1 VSARP
6 FRFRDTLRL
15 TAPTGVSASTL
26 REFRTAVERADVG
39 VLNHHLRETPL
50 RFTFTFWD
58 YPNDFALWAAYALE
72 DLGLAERL
80 SILDPFHE
88 RDLEVLREKVL
99 DAVER
104 SLADVLG
111 SLPVAAGQEFHFSS
125 SVAVEIDL
133 GTEASG
139 LDDLVALL
147 RTVPA
152 TCLYHHL
159 YDARVR
165 NEDGWDDVSRWLRE
179 QGLTAEAQR
188 LRDLDIYMGSLES
201 CRAVTLELLE
211 RGLP

>member
-1 VSARP
+1 MSGRP

-26 REFRTAVERADVG
+26 REFRTAVEKADVG

-72 DLGLAERL
+72 DQGLAERL

-88 RDLEVLREKVL
+88 RDLEVLRERVL
-99 DAVER
+99 EAVER

-111 SLPVAAGQEFHFSS
+111 SLPVAPGQEFHFSS

-133 GTEASG
+133 GMEANSLG
-139 LDDLVALL
+139 DLVALL
-147 RTVPA
+147 WTVPA
-152 TCLYHHL
+152 TSLYHHL

-165 NEDGWDDVSRWLRE
+165 NDDGWDDISSWLRD
-179 QGLTAEAQR
+179 QGLDAAAQR
-188 LRDLDIYMGSLES
+188 LRDLDIYMASLES
-201 CRAVTLELLE
+201 CRSVALELLK
-211 RGLP
+211 GDLP

>member
-1 VSARP
+1 MSAPP

-15 TAPTGVSASTL
+15 NAPTGVSASTL
-26 REFRTAVERADVG
+26 REFYAAVEKAEPG

-72 DLGLAERL
+72 DQGLAERL

-104 SLADVLG
+104 SLADVFA
-111 SLPVAAGQEFHFSS
+111 SLPVAPGQEFHFSS

-133 GTEASG
+133 GMEANG
-139 LDDLVALL
+139 LSDLVALL

-152 TCLYHHL
+152 TSLYHHL

-165 NEDGWDDVSRWLRE
+165 NDDGWDDISNWLRL
-179 QGLTAEAQR
+179 QGLAAAAER
-188 LRDLDIYMGSLES
+188 LRDLDIYMASLES
-201 CRAVTLELLE
+201 CRSVVLELLKPE
-211 RGLP
+211 LP